1 MKVPLNN
8 KLTDISYW
16 DMSKRSYDNIEILT
30 NNEVSDIQLMN
41 NSQEYY
47 KFEILVTPTRLEEWD
62 IVRVLDD
69 KETDTQALAFKKGD
83 EIVIAYRGSQ
93 EMKDWIDTDANY
105 LVLNSHQSP
114 TKTRARQEAMRDPTN
129 IKGTLAIPNM
139 DQATINTYEQQD
151 LKNAFDVAT
160 QFAEDV
166 KKDFPDAKIDMTG
179 HSLGGAL
186 ATYVRVM
193 ATYAG
198 ETFVR
203 QTTTFAAPNVYGMF
217 TDDIQERIDNG
228 EFRNNTIDYTD
239 SRDTFGTLNDRFP
252 QVGVQHIIDNEK
264 IWLGN
269 HSSSHF
275 SHLFLSDGE
284 IRLTPESMRALARK
298 ADKLHGDIKASLSEI
313 EEFADLHDEK
323 IQSIQSYFE
332 GQVGYEYDKLQISDV
347 KTIINQLAISVSK
360 GNPKFYDIDA
370 EEGLLESLHEL
381 KQDAHDIME
390 NLNVMA
396 DDFENKDRELASW
409 LSID

>member
-1 MKVPLNN
+1 
-8 KLTDISYW
+8 
-16 DMSKRSYDNIEILT
+16 
-30 NNEVSDIQLMN
+30 
-41 NSQEYY
+41 
-47 KFEILVTPTRLEEWD
+47 
-62 IVRVLDD
+62 
-69 KETDTQALAFKKGD
+69 
-83 EIVIAYRGSQ
+83 
-93 EMKDWIDTDANY
+93 
-105 LVLNSHQSP
+105 
-114 TKTRARQEAMRDPTN
+114 
-129 IKGTLAIPNM
+129 
-139 DQATINTYEQQD
+139 
-151 LKNAFDVAT
+151 
-160 QFAEDV
+160 
-166 KKDFPDAKIDMTG
+166 
-179 HSLGGAL
+179 
-186 ATYVRVM
+186 
-193 ATYAG
+193 
-198 ETFVR
+198 
-203 QTTTFAAPNVYGMF
+203 MF

-298 ADKLHGDIKASLSEI
+298 ADKLH
-313 EEFADLHDEK
+313 DEK
-323 IQSIQSYFE
+323 IQSVQSYFE